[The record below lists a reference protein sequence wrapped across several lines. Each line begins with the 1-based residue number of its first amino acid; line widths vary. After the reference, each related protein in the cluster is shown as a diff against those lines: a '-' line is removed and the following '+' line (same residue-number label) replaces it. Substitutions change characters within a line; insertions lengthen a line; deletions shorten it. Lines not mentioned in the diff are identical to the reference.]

1 MCQDNMCTSPEEA
14 VARLLT
20 AIPFTLSTQVV
31 NLDDALGR
39 VAAQDICAPFNH
51 PPFDRSPL
59 DGYAAKAADTA
70 GACRETPAILKVVGE
85 IFAGMSP
92 APRLQPGE
100 AIRIMTG
107 APIPAGADCVIR
119 QEDTDY
125 GSNTVRVYVAHKP
138 FQNYCHQG
146 EDVRQGA
153 CCISC
158 GTMLDF
164 SAIGVLALLGQATIS
179 VFSRPTVGLLT
190 TGSELVEVGMPLTA
204 GKIYN
209 SNQHLLSARMRELGA
224 LPRVLPKC
232 ADDPDCIA
240 KAISCALD
248 DCQFL
253 VTTGG
258 VSVGK
263 KDFMPE
269 VCHLLDGRLLF
280 QGIPIKPGAPAMAFQ
295 CKGKLVLCLS
305 GNPFAAAATFE
316 LLARPVIMRLQG
328 QSISPAQFATAV
340 LQTPFSKASP
350 GRRFLR
356 AYLQGGKVYLP
367 EGGMEAHSSGA
378 LFSMMGCNCM
388 IDIPAGTPCLSVGQ
402 EVNVILL

>member
-59 DGYAAKAADTA
+59 DGYAAKAADTV

-204 GKIYN
+204 GKFITATN
-209 SNQHLLSARMRELGA
+209 TCFPPVCGNWVLCPAFCPSAQMT
-224 LPRVLPKC
+224 PTVLPK
-232 ADDPDCIA
+232 
-240 KAISCALD
+240 
-248 DCQFL
+248 
-253 VTTGG
+253 
-258 VSVGK
+258 
-263 KDFMPE
+263 
-269 VCHLLDGRLLF
+269 RL
-280 QGIPIKPGAPAMAFQ
+280 AAF
-295 CKGKLVLCLS
+295 
-305 GNPFAAAATFE
+305 
-316 LLARPVIMRLQG
+316 
-328 QSISPAQFATAV
+328 
-340 LQTPFSKASP
+340 
-350 GRRFLR
+350 
-356 AYLQGGKVYLP
+356 
-367 EGGMEAHSSGA
+367 
-378 LFSMMGCNCM
+378 
-388 IDIPAGTPCLSVGQ
+388 
-402 EVNVILL
+402 